1 MSAFDDWL
9 AKNGKTRKAADALDE
24 IIWLR
29 YERRR
34 LRLTDDEKWA
44 INTILDCFVEGR
56 GPTDPIRVGVV
67 LQGLLHR
74 HGEDDE

>member
-1 MSAFDDWL
+1 M
-9 AKNGKTRKAADALDE
+9 KAT
-24 IIWLR
+24 
-29 YERRR
+29 
-34 LRLTDDEKWA
+34 LTDDEKWA

-74 HGEDDE
+74 QGEDDE